1 MGTNGKVYFAASTT
15 STQFPMEGPGYRQNL
30 QGGVDIVVGMMDMT
44 KFGTPS
50 LVYSTYLGGSDADE
64 VRKISLDSK
73 NNVIVTGYTLSNDF
87 PVTSDAVQR
96 NAVGNTDVFVSV
108 VNPNDPARFLVYSTY
123 FGGTQGEVAY
133 DVKSDSTG
141 NIYFTGYTLSPD
153 LFTVG
158 APQPGWGGGIDVFV
172 AGIKPGTPGRAGLL
186 YCTYLGA
193 TGTYV
198 GSAMEV
204 GTDGSIYV
212 GGYGNIGLPSSSNGS
227 GFAAASPTAL
237 SRS

>member
-1 MGTNGKVYFAASTT
+1 M
-15 STQFPMEGPGYRQNL
+15 
-30 QGGVDIVVGMMDMT
+30 
-44 KFGTPS
+44 
-50 LVYSTYLGGSDADE
+50 
-64 VRKISLDSK
+64 
-73 NNVIVTGYTLSNDF
+73 
-87 PVTSDAVQR
+87 
-96 NAVGNTDVFVSV
+96 
-108 VNPNDPARFLVYSTY
+108 
-123 FGGTQGEVAY
+123 AY
-133 DVKSDSTG
+133 DVKSDALG
-141 NIYFTGYTLSPD
+141 QHLLHRLHPFPD

-158 APQPGWGGGIDVFV
+158 ASQPGWGGGIDVFV

-227 GFAAASPTAL
+227 GFAGGVTDGFITVMK
-237 SRS
+237 